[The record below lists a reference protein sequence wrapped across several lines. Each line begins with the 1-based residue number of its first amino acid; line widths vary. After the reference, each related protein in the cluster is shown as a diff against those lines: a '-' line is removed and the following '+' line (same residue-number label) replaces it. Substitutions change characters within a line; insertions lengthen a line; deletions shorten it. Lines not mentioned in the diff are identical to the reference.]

1 MEKALTVYFFMYYFK
16 KLCLMYIVE
25 LIGGSSLSNGNVY
38 ATNPPTGIYGPVCD
52 DNWDIDDV
60 SPII

>member
-1 MEKALTVYFFMYYFK
+1 
-16 KLCLMYIVE
+16 MYIVE
-25 LIGGSSLSNGNVY
+25 LIGGSSLSDGNVY
-38 ATNPPTGIYGPVCD
+38 ATNPATGIYGPVCD